1 MVDLFVAYN
10 TNQHHYS
17 IPSRHTAT
25 NVLTEE
31 WKRWVLGR
39 RLRWPRFVRVREQ
52 RVMSLEWSKKVGVMR
67 SKCVT

>member
-39 RLRWPRFVRVREQ
+39 WLRWPWLVRVREQ
-52 RVMSLEWSKKVGVMR
+52 GG
-67 SKCVT
+67 